1 MNDATDPTSRRDY
14 VELKGMLRA
23 LGDVARLHMVEIL
36 ASANEMSVTELAQ
49 RLVNTGRPITQPLV
63 SWHLAILRRHG
74 LVRTRRH
81 GRLVNCSLD
90 TARYQHCLRKL
101 AEVVAQPAA
110 ATATTAATPV
120 TPRAEPSE
128 TPPDVL
134 GAHRRG

>member
-36 ASANEMSVTELAQ
+36 ASAIEMSVTELAQ
-49 RLVNTGRPITQPLV
+49 RLVATGRPITQPLV

-81 GRLVNCSLD
+81 GRLV
-90 TARYQHCLRKL
+90 
-101 AEVVAQPAA
+101 
-110 ATATTAATPV
+110 
-120 TPRAEPSE
+120 
-128 TPPDVL
+128 
-134 GAHRRG
+134 

>member
-1 MNDATDPTSRRDY
+1 
-14 VELKGMLRA
+14 
-23 LGDVARLHMVEIL
+23 
-36 ASANEMSVTELAQ
+36 MSVTELAQ
-49 RLVNTGRPITQPLV
+49 RLLNTGRPITQPLV

-81 GRLVNCSLD
+81 GRLVYCSLD

-110 ATATTAATPV
+110 TTAATPV
-120 TPRAEPSE
+120 APRAEPSE
-128 TPPDVL
+128 TSPDVL

>member
-49 RLVNTGRPITQPLV
+49 RLVTTGRPITQPLV

-81 GRLVNCSLD
+81 GRLVYCSLD

-110 ATATTAATPV
+110 TTAAAATPV
-120 TPRAEPSE
+120 APRAEPSE

>member
-36 ASANEMSVTELAQ
+36 ASANEISVTELAQ
-49 RLVNTGRPITQPLV
+49 RLVTTGRPITQPLV

-81 GRLVNCSLD
+81 GRLVYCSLD

-110 ATATTAATPV
+110 TTAATPV
-120 TPRAEPSE
+120 APRAEPSE
-128 TPPDVL
+128 TPPDAL
-134 GAHRRG
+134 GVHRRG